1 MKDLLNEAKSLAGE
15 KDIVD
20 SLLGELGEMQSI
32 YLSNVEIETHN
43 NKLNWGTSAYKK
55 LVQQINTT
63 RISLGLGALRLD
75 QTLTVASEMHS
86 GDMHFQNYYSHRSAD
101 GTTYAERAKSAG
113 FNGKSLGECLFRASS
128 DPDAAYKSW
137 WYNDSQR
144 LILLSTTSNAVG
156 VGNAQ
161 NYWTLNTGQAG
172 Q

>member
-1 MKDLLNEAKSLAGE
+1 MTKWRETSPEEYKTKYLEMDKIVKNAGELYEGMVKAMEVPQGSEDESFQALVDLISELDYEIAWSLGEDDFSASEMKDLLNEAKSLAGE

-86 GDMHFQNYYSHRSAD
+86 GDMHFQNYYS
-101 GTTYAERAKSAG
+101 
-113 FNGKSLGECLFRASS
+113 
-128 DPDAAYKSW
+128 
-137 WYNDSQR
+137 
-144 LILLSTTSNAVG
+144 
-156 VGNAQ
+156 
-161 NYWTLNTGQAG
+161 
-172 Q
+172 